1 MPTLYSLL
9 DDKPKLRASIRPGV
23 CSRSPLAC
31 AAALA
36 RRRATVHVEAT
47 PSANRHD
54 MEIEMA
60 EKDPITRIKELDA
73 ERTKLIDE
81 AKKEALAR
89 AQQAV
94 ADLNALGFA
103 YSLAQASVARKA
115 VKRKAVGGIPS
126 DNPCR
131 ICGFRTNPPHDAR
144 KHRFAKG
151 AKKRAFNAKE
161 LADLGM
167 RKV

>member
-1 MPTLYSLL
+1 
-9 DDKPKLRASIRPGV
+9 
-23 CSRSPLAC
+23 
-31 AAALA
+31 
-36 RRRATVHVEAT
+36 
-47 PSANRHD
+47 

-60 EKDPITRIKELDA
+60 DKDPRDPIARIKELDA

-89 AQQAV
+89 AKQAV

-103 YSLAQASVARKA
+103 YSLAPVAKKA
-115 VKRKAVGGIPS
+115 VGRKTVGGIP
-126 DNPCR
+126 DTPCR

-144 KHRFAKG
+144 KHRFSK
-151 AKKRAFNAKE
+151 AKKRAFTSKE
-161 LADLGM
+161 LTDLGM